1 MKHLYNSTFEVYRSV
16 PVKDRYN
23 RPTGMELQKVG
34 EYRGR
39 LSRER
44 GEVRKSIVNSE
55 AVISGILF
63 TDVEADIQ
71 VKDIIKI
78 NGMTFIVDF
87 PHNVDNHHLEV
98 DLITEF
104 EV

>member
-1 MKHLYNSTFEVYRSV
+1 MKHLYNLTFEVYRSV
-16 PVKDRYN
+16 PVKDKYN
-23 RPTGMELQKVG
+23 RPIGMELQKVG

-39 LSRER
+39 LSKER

-55 AVISGILF
+55 AVISGTLY
-63 TDVEADIQ
+63 TDAEADIQ

-87 PHNVDNHHLEV
+87 PHNADNHHLEV
-98 DLITEF
+98 DLITKF

>member
-1 MKHLYNSTFEVYRSV
+1 M
-16 PVKDRYN
+16 
-23 RPTGMELQKVG
+23 
-34 EYRGR
+34 
-39 LSRER
+39 
-44 GEVRKSIVNSE
+44 NSE
-55 AVISGILF
+55 AVISGTLF

-87 PHNVDNHHLEV
+87 PYNVDNHHLEV
-98 DLITEF
+98 DLVAKF